1 MTSNLGTSAP
11 VQRSRIGFGD
21 EVEERTHEDG
31 SSAIA
36 AARAALPPELY
47 NRIDEPLFF
56 GALGEDEVQEI
67 ARRMLS
73 QVAGTLVEERGI
85 VLSVDPSSLS
95 ALCAAGGYDASL
107 GARPMRRTI
116 GRLVESPLASKIL
129 AGELSEGDEVVLHGE
144 GDRLRFERV
153 TRADAAE

>member
-1 MTSNLGTSAP
+1 M
-11 VQRSRIGFGD
+11 
-21 EVEERTHEDG
+21 
-31 SSAIA
+31 AIA
-36 AARAALPPELY
+36 AARAALPPELW

-56 GALGEDEVQEI
+56 GALGEEEVQEI

-73 QVAGTLVEERGI
+73 GVAGTLAEERGI
-85 VLSVDPSSLS
+85 VLTVDPSALA

-129 AGELSEGDEVVLHGE
+129 AGELAEGDEVVLHGHA
-144 GDRLRFERV
+144 GRLEFERAV
-153 TRADAAE
+153 RVDAAE